1 MEQFSR
7 TALLIGKEGLEKLNK
22 SKVIVFGVGGV
33 GGYTVEA
40 LARAGVGA
48 LTLVDGDRVSESNIN
63 RQIIADYNTLG
74 KYKTEAF
81 SERIGAIN
89 PDCRVRCVNE
99 FILPENL
106 EALELDTYDF
116 IVDAIDTVS
125 TKIALA
131 EYCDKRNLNLISS
144 MGTGNKLDPAAFEI
158 TDVYKT
164 SVCPLARAMRAELKR
179 RGVCRL
185 TVIFSKET
193 PKRFD
198 TPAGTGKKPS
208 PASISF
214 VPAAAGLMIGGYVI
228 KRLAKIP

>member
-1 MEQFSR
+1 M
-7 TALLIGKEGLEKLNK
+7 
-22 SKVIVFGVGGV
+22 VIGVGGV

-48 LTLVDGDRVSESNIN
+48 LTLVDGDRVAESNIN
-63 RQIIADYNTLG
+63 RQIIADYNTVG
-74 KYKTEAF
+74 RYKTDAF
-81 SERIGAIN
+81 SERISAIN
-89 PDCRVRCVNE
+89 PECKVMCINE
-99 FILPENL
+99 FILPESL
-106 EALELDTYDF
+106 EALELDSYDF

-131 EYCDKRNLNLISS
+131 ELCDKRKLNLISS

-158 TDVYKT
+158 TDIYKT
-164 SVCPLARAMRAELKR
+164 SVCPLARVMRSELKR
-179 RGVCRL
+179 RGVGGL

-198 TPAGTGKKPS
+198 TPATEGKKS

-214 VPAAAGLMIGGYVI
+214 VPAAAGLMIGGFVI
-228 KRLAKIP
+228 KKIAGIS